1 MSLYFSPRKSLRT
14 DPRTISLEQ
23 PWDPVDSRG
32 KTVTIYRA
40 YEALVD
46 KKSEPPCHDRSWAR
60 SNFWNVFKSYPEA
73 EGAIWENIV
82 ALWRLETLQ
91 DHSYSEVWKHH
102 AMSWLVSYD
111 LLIRLG
117 PSDHLA
123 GRTAMLTYAS

>member
-1 MSLYFSPRKSLRT
+1 MSLYFSPHKSLQT
-14 DPRTISLEQ
+14 DHRTISLEQ
-23 PWDPVDSRG
+23 PWDPVNSRG
-32 KTVTIYRA
+32 KTVVIYQA
-40 YEALVD
+40 YKALVD
-46 KKSEPPCHDRSWAR
+46 KKSEPPHHDCNWAR

-111 LLIRLG
+111 LFICLG

-123 GRTAMLTYAS
+123 CRTDMLTYAS

>member
-1 MSLYFSPRKSLRT
+1 M
-14 DPRTISLEQ
+14 
-23 PWDPVDSRG
+23 
-32 KTVTIYRA
+32 IYRA

-46 KKSEPPCHDRSWAR
+46 KKSEPPHHDHSWAQ
-60 SNFWNVFKSYPEA
+60 SNFQNIFKSYPEV

-82 ALWRLETLQ
+82 AFWHLETLQ
-91 DHSYSEVWKHH
+91 DHSYLEVWKHH

-123 GRTAMLTYAS
+123 GRTAMPTYVS